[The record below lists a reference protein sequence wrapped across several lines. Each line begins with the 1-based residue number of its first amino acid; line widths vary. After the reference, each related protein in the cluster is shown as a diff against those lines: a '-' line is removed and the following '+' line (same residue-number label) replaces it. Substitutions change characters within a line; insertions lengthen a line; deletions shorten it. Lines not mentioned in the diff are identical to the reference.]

1 MAETYLLLRQYIRV
15 DIYIYICIAGNEV
28 REGRRLLI
36 VHSLLKRHE
45 GVFFFFPTNGI
56 QLWRHAWAAATP
68 APAYVIYSSC
78 WWPAKTFFEV
88 QIAASPASMKAS
100 FSSACTS
107 SPLHSTRAPFAI
119 RQIVTDRD
127 CRKCCCL
134 YSWWLWRKT
143 GGLPFLAQGKFK
155 ELM

>member
-1 MAETYLLLRQYIRV
+1 MAETCWFVNTFVWIYMHSRQRGARGAQITHRPSSSQTS
-15 DIYIYICIAGNEV
+15 
-28 REGRRLLI
+28 RR
-36 VHSLLKRHE
+36 SF
-45 GVFFFFPTNGI
+45 FFFFPENGI
-56 QLWRHAWAAATP
+56 QLWRHTWAAATP
-68 APAYVIYSSC
+68 APAYIIYSSC
-78 WWPAKTFFEV
+78 WWPAKTFVEV

-107 SPLHSTRAPFAI
+107 SPLHSTRAPIAI
-119 RQIVTDRD
+119 RQIVSDRD

-143 GGLPFLAQGKFK
+143 GGLPFLAQDKFK